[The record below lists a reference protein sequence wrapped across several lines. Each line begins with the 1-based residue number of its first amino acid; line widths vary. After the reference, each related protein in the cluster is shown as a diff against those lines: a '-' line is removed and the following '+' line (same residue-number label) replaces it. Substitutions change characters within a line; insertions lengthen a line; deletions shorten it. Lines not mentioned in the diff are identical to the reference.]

1 MMYNA
6 RGRDEIATPS
16 LIVLMSLPVGYS
28 WRVAL
33 QQSPLPLH
41 QPVATLQQWRG
52 ELQEGDRCNLDPTLT
67 CGLTLGAHPTRPRN
81 AFTCAVVTLPQV
93 PPYADGCHT
102 CSIPSRTSAS
112 GWCLLIQY
120 WPLFI

>member
-1 MMYNA
+1 PIHQP
-6 RGRDEIATPS
+6 GRLGIFHS
-16 LIVLMSLPVGYS
+16 S
-28 WRVAL
+28 
-33 QQSPLPLH
+33 LH
-41 QPVATLQQWRG
+41 QHDAVVESPNRQVGDLSLQ
-52 ELQEGDRCNLDPTLT
+52 PTVNRT
-67 CGLTLGAHPTRPRN
+67 GMLGVFHSRPRN

-120 WPLFI
+120 WPLFISANTHCSMLIVGTSLISICR